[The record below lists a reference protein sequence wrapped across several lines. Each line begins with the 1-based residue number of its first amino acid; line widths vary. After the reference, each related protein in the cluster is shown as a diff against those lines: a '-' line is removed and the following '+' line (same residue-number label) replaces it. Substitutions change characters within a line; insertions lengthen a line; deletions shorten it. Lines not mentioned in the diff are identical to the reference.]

1 MYLVRI
7 GIVNNVFRRKNML
20 TRKQLIVV
28 VCLAITVTLVSGLVS
43 LAAEGPEP
51 NVVTLQ
57 GFVSTS
63 ADANNVIKSVRLTT
77 DENIIYEVALDE
89 KGIELG
95 KKMDGK
101 QVEVTGIVTEK
112 DEQKWIEVQSFKALD
127 E

>member
-1 MYLVRI
+1 
-7 GIVNNVFRRKNML
+7 ML

-43 LAAEGPEP
+43 LAAEGSEP
-51 NVVTLQ
+51 NVVTLR

>member
-1 MYLVRI
+1 
-7 GIVNNVFRRKNML
+7 ML

-28 VCLAITVTLVSGLVS
+28 LCLAITVTLVSGLVS
-43 LAAEGPEP
+43 LAAEGSEP

-63 ADANNVIKSVRLTT
+63 TDANNVIKSVRLTT

-95 KKMDGK
+95 EKMDGK
-101 QVEVTGIVTEK
+101 QVEVKGIVTEK
-112 DEQKWIEVQSFKALD
+112 DEQKWIEVQSFKAL
-127 E
+127 EE